1 MSKRDSWLKV
11 KYIELGKEAH
21 NVRICRTCY
30 CSNRRD
36 HAG

>member
-11 KYIELGKEAH
+11 VLELGKEAH
-21 NVRICRTCY
+21 NVRICQTCY